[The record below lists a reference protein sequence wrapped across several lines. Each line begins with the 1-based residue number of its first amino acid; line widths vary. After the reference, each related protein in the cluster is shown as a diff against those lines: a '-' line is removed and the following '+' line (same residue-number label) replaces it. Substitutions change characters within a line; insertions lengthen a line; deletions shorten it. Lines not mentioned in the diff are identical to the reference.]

1 MSRSKLELFV
11 NPFPTFIVLACVSF
25 QVIFGFELNVYLF
38 QVVSVDFP
46 AHPTP
51 CIFSTRFA
59 QSYCNIYFSHIN
71 LIQPLGYSCSDLTI
85 VKWASVLQLR

>member
-38 QVVSVDFP
+38 QVVSVDFL
-46 AHPTP
+46 
-51 CIFSTRFA
+51 FSVMMSQVCGKLESMRVVFLELIGDFLF
-59 QSYCNIYFSHIN
+59 YCLKVVF
-71 LIQPLGYSCSDLTI
+71 DE
-85 VKWASVLQLR
+85 